1 MAEERQQQRPAQP
14 DGRQNQPQGQ
24 QQSGQSS
31 QAMQRRSG
39 GQQSGLAQRE
49 RFMPS
54 LFSTDPFDMLRTS
67 PFALMRRVTEE
78 MDHYFAHLGMGRGGQ
93 GTAAA
98 GSEFFAPPIEVLE
111 RDGKLIVRADL
122 PGLTKDN
129 VRVNITDDVLT
140 IEGERRSEH
149 EERQGEVFRSERSYG
164 MFRRQ
169 IPLPEGVNTDQAKA
183 NFKDGVL
190 EVTMPAPQRQARGRQ
205 IEIQGGASGAME
217 SQASS
222 STGQGQ
228 EHAQT
233 TTTVGSS

>member
-1 MAEERQQQRPAQP
+1 
-14 DGRQNQPQGQ
+14 
-24 QQSGQSS
+24 
-31 QAMQRRSG
+31 
-39 GQQSGLAQRE
+39 
-49 RFMPS
+49 MPS
-54 LFSTDPFDMLRTS
+54 VFSMEPFDMLKMS
-67 PFALMRRVTEE
+67 PFALMRRITED
-78 MDHYFAHLGMGRGGQ
+78 MDHYFAHLRMREGGQ
-93 GTAAA
+93 DMAAA
-98 GSEFFAPPIEVLE
+98 GSGLFTPPVEVLE
-111 RDGKLIVRADL
+111 RDGTLTVRADL
-122 PGLTKDN
+122 PGLTKDD
-129 VRVNITDDVLT
+129 VRVEITEDTLT